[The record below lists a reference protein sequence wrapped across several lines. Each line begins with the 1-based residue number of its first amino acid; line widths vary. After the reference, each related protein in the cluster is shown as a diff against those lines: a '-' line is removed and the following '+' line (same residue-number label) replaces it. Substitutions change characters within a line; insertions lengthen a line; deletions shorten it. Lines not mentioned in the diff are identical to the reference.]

1 MKLAKLAIVANTWS
15 SAVPTLRMVG
25 QEDYCEFKV
34 LDNREFKASSGY
46 KVRSHLKQQTNKK
59 TNRTH

>member
-1 MKLAKLAIVANTWS
+1 MPVIPA
-15 SAVPTLRMVG
+15 LRRLK

>member
-25 QEDYCEFKV
+25 QEDYCEF
-34 LDNREFKASSGY
+34 EASRNDS
-46 KVRSHLKQQTNKK
+46 VRPCLKEL
-59 TNRTH
+59 